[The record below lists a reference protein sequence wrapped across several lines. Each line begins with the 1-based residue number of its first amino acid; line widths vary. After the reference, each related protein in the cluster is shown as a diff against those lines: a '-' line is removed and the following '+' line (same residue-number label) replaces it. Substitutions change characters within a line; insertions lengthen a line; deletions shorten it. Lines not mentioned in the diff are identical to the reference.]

1 MEPFPTLSMMEEAA
15 ASVRQHTTLR
25 PRVGMILGSGLSPW
39 RMPSKRR
46 CPSTLGRF
54 HTFQCRPC

>member
-15 ASVRQHTTLR
+15 ASVRQHDTQ
-25 PRVGMILGSGLSPW
+25 PRVGMILGSGLSLW